1 MDQRIVLYT
10 RQNLNQC
17 GLMSIIQMKSFK
29 VILMNESTSDRQAR
43 EAGIKPFNKQTCEY
57 EERLSGRTLKASIK
71 ESVEVTSS

>member
-29 VILMNESTSDRQAR
+29 VILMNESTSDRQFR
-43 EAGIKPFNKQTCEY
+43 EQ
-57 EERLSGRTLKASIK
+57 EETLLTSGRVNTKND
-71 ESVEVTSS
+71 SVEEHLT